1 MSGNPRRCT
10 ATLGRLMLRGAA
22 LALAVS
28 CRVALAVSCGVSVT
42 GVNFGAYDPF
52 TPAPLD
58 TTGDVAVTCAKYATD
73 GNGAITV
80 AYVLGL
86 SAGSSN
92 SVAQR
97 TMQSGSEILRYNVYV
112 NSARTTV
119 WGDTDPLRVSGSVK
133 LTNARPQATNNHAA
147 YGRAPAAQ
155 DVGAGAYADTLI
167 LTMTF

>member
-1 MSGNPRRCT
+1 MAIATVTGTIITLMATITTITT
-10 ATLGRLMLRGAA
+10 ATFPAA
-22 LALAVS
+22 CNGSFTECSSWEAI
-28 CRVALAVSCGVSVT
+28 T
-42 GVNFGAYDPF
+42 GLVC
-52 TPAPLD
+52 
-58 TTGDVAVTCAKYATD
+58 TGDVAVTCTKDATD

-112 NSARTTV
+112 NSVRTTV
-119 WGDTDPLRVSGSVK
+119 WGDTDPLKVSGSVK
-133 LTNARPQATNNHAA
+133 LTNARPQITNNHAA

-155 DVGAGAYADTLI
+155 DVRAGAYADTLI